1 MILAVVGERAV
12 SMCLLASDAGF
23 VLISGF
29 GMPSS
34 DIMVGHRLCLRG
46 EDIQYST
53 DTGVI
58 GLHVNTLLPT
68 TLSMTPNIE
77 YV

>member
-34 DIMVGHRLCLRG
+34 DIRVGHRLCLQG
-46 EDIQYST
+46 SKIVT
-53 DTGVI
+53 CTGGFIRRDVT
-58 GLHVNTLLPT
+58 GLYT
-68 TLSMTPNIE
+68 
-77 YV
+77 